1 MDGSRSRFWLVRR
14 VALDVEP
21 LRVSRDFRLIWGGL
35 FISEL
40 GYQFTLVA
48 VYVQVYALTR
58 SAAAVGLIGLF
69 SFAALLIGSVLTG
82 AVIDA
87 YDRRTLMLLAQVGF
101 AVASGILLAGAIRGR
116 PPVWQIYFA
125 TAIMAWVSTIDAPTR
140 SAMTP
145 RLVGRDLMPSAM
157 ALNQVVWNGVGLLGP
172 ALGGIVIARLGVSW
186 AYGIDLV
193 TYGVMFVAVLMI
205 APMPPGGEGVSPGA
219 AGWAAVKE
227 GFSFVRASRLLQ
239 STFTIDL
246 VAMIFGL
253 PRALFPILA
262 VTQFHRGPEVVGLL
276 FSAPAAGALI
286 GALTGGWARHV
297 RHQGWAVIWA
307 VTAWGAAI
315 VGFGLVGANL
325 PAALVFLALAGA
337 ADVISAIFRSTILQ
351 LSAPDELRGRL
362 SGIHILVVTGGPRL
376 GDFEAGVVA
385 AVTTPTI
392 SVVTGGLAC
401 IVGAAV
407 VALGY
412 PELRRYLNAPPP
424 DPAASPSARA
434 DDGP

>member
-1 MDGSRSRFWLVRR
+1 MDGSGSRFSLVRR
-14 VALDVEP
+14 IALDVEP

-48 VYVQVYALTR
+48 VYVQVYAITR
-58 SAAAVGLIGLF
+58 SPAAVGLVGLF
-69 SFAALLIGSVLTG
+69 SFVALLFGSIVSG
-82 AVIDA
+82 AMIDA
-87 YDRRTLMLLAQVGF
+87 YDRRRLMLAAQVGF
-101 AVASGILLAGAIRGR
+101 AVGSGILLAGAIAGH
-116 PPVWQIYFA
+116 PPVWLIYLA
-125 TAIMAWVSTIDAPTR
+125 TAILAGVSTIDAPTR

-145 RLVGRDLMPSAM
+145 RLVGHDLLPSAM

-193 TYGVMFVAVLMI
+193 TYGAMFAAVLMI
-205 APMPPGGEGVSPGA
+205 APMPPGEDGATGA

-262 VTQFHRGPEVVGLL
+262 VTQFGRGTAVVGLL

-286 GALTGGWARHV
+286 GAVTGGWARHV

-307 VTAWGAAI
+307 VVAWGAAI

-376 GDFEAGVVA
+376 GDLEAGLVA
-385 AVTTPTI
+385 QVFTPTI
-392 SVVTGGLAC
+392 SVVAGGLAC
-401 IVGAAV
+401 IVGAAL

-412 PELRRYLNAPPP
+412 PELRRYHHSPPS
-424 DPAASPSARA
+424 DPGAREAVRA

>member
-1 MDGSRSRFWLVRR
+1 MDGSRSRFSLVRR
-14 VALDVEP
+14 IALDVEP

-48 VYVQVYALTR
+48 VYVQVYALTD
-58 SAAAVGLIGLF
+58 SAAAVGLVGLF
-69 SFAALLIGSVLTG
+69 SFVALLLGSVVSG
-82 AVIDA
+82 AMIDA
-87 YDRRTLMLLAQVGF
+87 YDRRRLMLAAQVGF
-101 AVASGILLAGAIRGR
+101 AVGSGILLAGAIAGD
-116 PPVWQIYFA
+116 PPVWLIYLA
-125 TAIMAWVSTIDAPTR
+125 TAILAGVSTIDAPTR

-145 RLVGRDLMPSAM
+145 RLVGHDLLPSAM

-193 TYGVMFVAVLMI
+193 TYGAMFAAVLLI
-205 APMPPGGEGVSPGA
+205 APMPPGEDGTAGA
-219 AGWAAVKE
+219 TGWTAVKE
-227 GFSFVRASRLLQ
+227 GFSFVRTSRLLQ

-262 VTQFHRGPEVVGLL
+262 VTQFDRGPAVVGLL

-286 GALTGGWARHV
+286 AAVTGGWARHV

-307 VTAWGAAI
+307 VAAWGAAI

-376 GDFEAGVVA
+376 GDLEAGLVA
-385 AVTTPTI
+385 QAFSPTI
-392 SVVTGGLAC
+392 SVVAGGLAC
-401 IVGAAV
+401 IVGAAL

-412 PELRRYLNAPPP
+412 PELRSYHHAPPP
-424 DPAASPSARA
+424 DPDPGAVRT

>member
-1 MDGSRSRFWLVRR
+1 VRR
-14 VALDVEP
+14 IALDVEP
-21 LRVSRDFRLIWGGL
+21 LRISRDFRLIWGGL
-35 FISEL
+35 FVSEL

-48 VYVQVYALTR
+48 VYVQVYALTG
-58 SAAAVGLIGLF
+58 SAAAVGLVGLF
-69 SFAALLIGSVLTG
+69 SFLALLLGSIVSG
-82 AVIDA
+82 AMIDA
-87 YDRRTLMLLAQVGF
+87 YDRRRLMLAAQVGF
-101 AVASGILLAGAIRGR
+101 AVGSGILLAGAIAGH
-116 PPVWQIYFA
+116 PPIWLIYLA
-125 TAIMAWVSTIDAPTR
+125 TAILAGVSTIDAPTR

-145 RLVGRDLMPSAM
+145 RLVGHDLLPSAM

-172 ALGGIVIARLGVSW
+172 ALGGIAIARWGVSW

-193 TYGVMFVAVLMI
+193 TYGVMFAAVLMI
-205 APMPPGGEGVSPGA
+205 APMSPGEDGASGA

-262 VTQFHRGPEVVGLL
+262 VTQFDRGTAVVGLL

-286 GALTGGWARHV
+286 GAVTGGWARHV

-307 VTAWGAAI
+307 VAAWGAAI
-315 VGFGLVGANL
+315 MGFGLVGANL
-325 PAALVFLALAGA
+325 PAALAFLAMAGA

-351 LSAPDELRGRL
+351 LAAPDELRGRL

-376 GDFEAGVVA
+376 GDLEAGLVA
-385 AVTTPTI
+385 QVFTPTI

-401 IVGAAV
+401 IVGAGL

-412 PELRRYLNAPPP
+412 PELRRYRHDPPP
-424 DPAASPSARA
+424 DPAPRTTGRT

>member
-1 MDGSRSRFWLVRR
+1 MAAPRDRSLLRR
-14 VALDVEP
+14 IALDVAP

-58 SAAAVGLIGLF
+58 SAAAVGLTGLF
-69 SFAALLIGSVLTG
+69 SFGALLLGSVVSG

-87 YDRRTLMLLAQVGF
+87 YDRRTLMLVAQVGF
-101 AVASGILLAGAIRGR
+101 AAASGVLLAGAIHGR
-116 PPVWQIYFA
+116 PPVWTIYLA
-125 TAIMAWVSTIDAPTR
+125 TSLLAAVSTIDAPTR

-145 RLVGRDLMPSAM
+145 RLVGADLLPSAL

-193 TYGVMFVAVLMI
+193 TYAAMFVAVLMI
-205 APMPPGGEGVSPGA
+205 APMPPGGEGAPGST
-219 AGWAAVKE
+219 GWDAVKE

-246 VAMIFGL
+246 IAMIFGL

-297 RHQGWAVIWA
+297 RRQGKAVIWA
-307 VTAWGAAI
+307 VAAWGAAI
-315 VGFGLVGANL
+315 AAFGLVGSNL
-325 PAALVFLALAGA
+325 PLALVFLAAAGA

-351 LSAPDELRGRL
+351 LAAPEELRGRL
-362 SGIHILVVTGGPRL
+362 SAIHILVVTGGPRL
-376 GDFEAGVVA
+376 GDLEAGLVA
-385 AVTTPTI
+385 QAFSPTV
-392 SVVTGGLAC
+392 SVVSGGLIC
-401 IVGAAV
+401 IVGAGV
-407 VALGY
+407 VSLVY
-412 PELRRYLNAPPP
+412 PELRHYRHEPADAGRAPDAP
-424 DPAASPSARA
+424 
-434 DDGP
+434 